1 VNPDILNCISLFCYS
16 LKYQNIISTL
26 DFSISKV
33 LSLLKHIKIFI
44 MKIKQLPILFAVLAI
59 FLSSCGEKAVTSA
72 RLKTYEDTISYAF
85 GINIYSS
92 LISDSIILNP
102 SAIARAMYD
111 ASNNKQFMDDNV
123 ARTYIMNYLNKIEKE
138 RVSKQEEMNKE
149 IFKNNISRGDS
160 FLQANRT
167 KEGVVITESGL
178 QYKILKLG
186 NGPKPDENDIVKVNY
201 KGTLINGNQFDSSYD
216 RGAPAEFQLNTV
228 IKGWAEGLQLMPEG
242 SKFILYVP
250 ENLAYGASGVG
261 TVIEPF
267 STLIFEVELLEV
279 KKQ

>member
-1 VNPDILNCISLFCYS
+1 
-16 LKYQNIISTL
+16 
-26 DFSISKV
+26 
-33 LSLLKHIKIFI
+33 

-59 FLSSCGEKAVTSA
+59 FLSSCGEKAITSA

>member
-26 DFSISKV
+26 DFSIPKV